1 MSYTANG
8 NRASNVPVTIYH
20 AGGTDLVTVNQKKAP
35 KIDNVWTSLGTF
47 ELNGKSVVEIANIN
61 ADGHVIADAIQALP
75 AK

>member
-1 MSYTANG
+1 
-8 NRASNVPVTIYH
+8 
-20 AGGTDLVTVNQKKAP
+20 VTVNQKKAP